1 MASRIY
7 PETGMLLCVP
17 YLRAYE
23 THLIKGSEK
32 GKAFLVSGGQ
42 LMDGQSL
49 FLQVGRWKHAQ
60 A

>member
-1 MASRIY
+1 
-7 PETGMLLCVP
+7 MLLCVP